1 MMTTMANRPRIGL
14 VLGGGGAKG
23 AAEVGALKAIEECG
37 IHVDYIA
44 GTSIGAIVGSLYAA
58 GYTSAEIEQLFCE
71 QEWMSLLTDRRDD
84 LSGEPVVKDDGIIY
98 VFGFPVIDTE
108 NRSFGVLRGGR
119 VEQVIDS
126 LLAAHNAVEFS
137 TLKTPF
143 SCVAAE
149 IKTASEVVLSEG
161 TVPQAV
167 RASMAIPGIFKPEVI
182 DGRSLVDGGMMNN
195 LPVDVVR
202 EMGADIVIAIDLQQ
216 NKHESKQPR
225 ENLLTTVGDLLGLGD
240 MIQWIINRPDIT
252 KYNNN
257 RQAADIYINPSL
269 PDYEASSFG
278 NEKIKRMI
286 QIGYEAA
293 CAQKE
298 QLMKLVK
305 QEFSY

>member
-1 MMTTMANRPRIGL
+1 MMTTAANRPRIGL

-37 IHVDYIA
+37 IHIDYIA

-58 GYTSAEIEQLFCE
+58 GYSSADLERLFCE
-71 QEWMSLLTDRRDD
+71 QKWLSLLTDRRED
-84 LSGEPVVKDDGIIY
+84 LNDVPITKDDGIIY
-98 VFGFPVIDTE
+98 IFGFPVIDTE
-108 NRSFGVLRGGR
+108 NRAFGVLRGDR

-126 LLAAHNAVEFS
+126 LLANRNAVEFS

-143 SCVAAE
+143 RCVAAE

-225 ENLLTTVGDLLGLGD
+225 ENLITTVGDKIGLGE
-240 MIQWIINRPDIT
+240 MIQWIVNRPDIV

-257 RQAADIYINPSL
+257 RQAADIYINPPM
-269 PDYEASSFG
+269 PDYEASSF
-278 NEKIKRMI
+278 NDEKIKQMI

-293 CAQKE
+293 YTKKE
-298 QLMKLVK
+298 QLLALPK
-305 QEFSY
+305 